1 MILDNMKKNMKKV
14 AGGITAVSGFEAA
27 GLGCG
32 LKKNGSKDLALIY
45 SRKPAAAAG
54 VFTRN
59 KYKAPPLILTQKN
72 ISNPVQAVII
82 NSGNA
87 NACTGERGLR
97 DAKEMAKM
105 TAEKLGLQKEEVL
118 VASTGVIGNYL
129 PMEKISSG
137 IGQIVQKLSPA
148 GGEAAAQAILTT
160 DTVIKMSAYRVQVD
174 GGKTSFTLGGM
185 AKGSGMICPDMATM
199 LAFIST
205 DAAIK
210 KESLQ
215 KALRQAVDYTFNLIT
230 VDGDTSTNDM
240 VLLLANGFSGVQ
252 IREGSPLWEVFC
264 EALFHICRD
273 LAYQIVS
280 DGEGA
285 TKVVK
290 LTIKG
295 VPDYHTGRVL
305 ARKILNSSLVRTA
318 FFGEDANWGRIVM
331 AMGYARVHFIPEK
344 VDIFLGTVQVAAAGE
359 GLLFDEAEAKAVLMK
374 REIPVVIDLHLGE
387 EKVTAYGCDLSHEYV
402 SINSS
407 YRS

>member
-1 MILDNMKKNMKKV
+1 MFLHNMEKI

-45 SRKPAAAAG
+45 SKKPAAAAG

-72 ISNPVQAVII
+72 ISNPVRAVII

-97 DAKEMAKM
+97 DADETAKM
-105 TAEKLGLQKEEVL
+105 TAEKLGLQKEEIL

-129 PMEKISSG
+129 PMEKISRG
-137 IGQIVQKLSPA
+137 IGQIVQRLSPA

-160 DTVIKMSAYRVQVD
+160 DTVTKMSACRVQAD
-174 GGKTSFTLGGM
+174 GGKASFTLGGM

-205 DAAIK
+205 DAVIK
-210 KESLQ
+210 KEPLQ

-252 IREGSPLWEVFC
+252 ISEGDPLWDVFC

-290 LTIKG
+290 LTVKG
-295 VPDYHTGRVL
+295 ASDYHTGRVL

-318 FFGEDANWGRIVM
+318 FFGEDANWGRIVT
-331 AMGYARVHFIPEK
+331 AMGYADVHFIPEK
-344 VDIFLGTVQVAAAGE
+344 VDIFLGAVQVASAGE
-359 GLLFDEAEAKAVLMK
+359 GLPFDEAEAKAVLMK
-374 REIPVVIDLHLGE
+374 REIPVVVDLHLGE

-402 SINSS
+402 SINSA